1 MKILIINVKSYV
13 LLTLVDSLKIVSIN
27 ILKAA
32 KTRIKKLGNVKIKA
46 ACAHLFPLVCTEHGS
61 GKNIQLLID

>member
-27 ILKAA
+27 ILMEA

-46 ACAHLFPLVCTEHGS
+46 ACAHLFL
-61 GKNIQLLID
+61 